1 MMSFLIA
8 LISLATMEIVLGIDN
23 LVVLAIVVGRLPVEQ
38 RETVRKLGLGLALAA
53 RLGLLATLS
62 FLTRLT
68 QPLFTIATKSFSG
81 RDLVLLFG
89 GLFLIAKSAHEIY
102 EKVELHE
109 EESVDAP
116 RPVKRLAGVLAQIV
130 LLDIVF
136 SLDSVI
142 TAVGMANDL
151 KVMVLAMISAVAVM
165 FFFAKAVGDF
175 VEAHPSVKLLALSFL
190 LLIGSLL
197 VAESTGQHV
206 SKGYVYFAMG
216 FSFVVEMLSIRY
228 SKRQEKI
235 RASRAPRRSAPVSG
249 ELSSERED
257 G

>member
-1 MMSFLIA
+1 MSFLIA
-8 LISLATMEIVLGIDN
+8 LVSLATMEIVLGIDN
-23 LVVLAIVVGRLPVEQ
+23 LVVLAIIVGRLPPSQ
-38 RETVRKLGLGLALAA
+38 REGVRKMGLGLALGA
-53 RLGLLATLS
+53 RLGLLTTLS

-68 QPLFTIATKSFSG
+68 QPLFTVGPKSFSG

-89 GLFLIAKSAHEIY
+89 GLFLLAKSAHEIY
-102 EKVELHE
+102 EKVEVHE
-109 EESVDAP
+109 EEAVDAP
-116 RPVKRLAGVLAQIV
+116 RAVKSLVGVLAQIV
-130 LLDIVF
+130 VLDIVF

-142 TAVGMANDL
+142 TAVGMSQDL
-151 KVMVLAMISAVAVM
+151 RVMVLAMVTAMAVM

-190 LLIGSLL
+190 LLIGALL
-197 VAESTGQHV
+197 VAESMGQHV

-216 FSFVVEMLSIRY
+216 FSFAVEMLSIRY
-228 SKRQEKI
+228 SKRQARLREA
-235 RASRAPRRSAPVSG
+235 RAVRVASPPTG

>member
-1 MMSFLIA
+1 MSFLIA

-23 LVVLAIVVGRLPVEQ
+23 LVVLAIVVSRVAPSQ
-38 RETVRKLGLGLALAA
+38 REFVRRIGLGLALVA

-62 FLTRLT
+62 YISGLTR
-68 QPLFTIATKSFSG
+68 PLFEFRGHGLSG
-81 RDLVLLFG
+81 RDLVLFFG

-109 EESVDAP
+109 EDAADAP
-116 RPVKRLAGVLAQIV
+116 RPVKSLAGVLAQIV

-151 KVMVLAMISAVAVM
+151 RVMVLAMVSAVAVM

-175 VEAHPSVKLLALSFL
+175 VEEHPSVKLLALSFL
-190 LLIGSLL
+190 LLIGVLL
-197 VAESTGQHV
+197 TAEAMGQHV

-216 FSFVVEMLSIRY
+216 FSFIVEMLSIRY
-228 SKRQEKI
+228 SKRQQRL
-235 RASRAPRRSAPVSG
+235 RASRLPPSPEVSR
-249 ELSSERED
+249 ELRSERED